1 MRQLV
6 PMQRAMIRLKSLIIG
21 NAGIRQEVVDLAW
34 SELELR
40 YRLRT
45 VQIRMTRGKRV
56 IYFPYFLPPPI
67 PLNNN
72 KLNTVSACQY

>member
-6 PMQRAMIRLKSLIIG
+6 PIQRAMIRLKSLILG

-40 YRLRT
+40 YRL
-45 VQIRMTRGKRV
+45 
-56 IYFPYFLPPPI
+56 
-67 PLNNN
+67 
-72 KLNTVSACQY
+72 

>member
-6 PMQRAMIRLKSLIIG
+6 PIQRAMIRLKSLILG

-56 IYFPYFLPPPI
+56 IYFPYSPPPI
-67 PLNNN
+67 SLNNN
-72 KLNTVSACQY
+72 KLNTVFTCQY